1 MFQRLAS
8 PMRSSVETASASE
21 ASRWSGQ
28 WPLGRRHLSSACT
41 ASSMRGDH
49 NPMYMEDLP
58 RAPVP
63 PPILKKLS
71 YLAVFKWMNA
81 LRGHHSCEF
90 CGLGE
95 VHARY
100 EGVQKS
106 LGWAEIWIPRLDG
119 NQNNTFYA
127 APTLIVHYIA
137 NHDYC
142 PPKEFLDAV
151 EALNEKAY
159 VPPRDYV
166 QKHREKL
173 LNVRGRA
180 SDS

>member
-1 MFQRLAS
+1 
-8 PMRSSVETASASE
+8 
-21 ASRWSGQ
+21 
-28 WPLGRRHLSSACT
+28 
-41 ASSMRGDH
+41 
-49 NPMYMEDLP
+49 MYMEDLTTYRYHRCDGLRGVLP
-58 RAPVP
+58 VGWLAAEHQFLRALVP

-81 LRGHHSCEF
+81 LRGHHTCEF

-100 EGVQKS
+100 EGAQKS

-119 NQNNTFYA
+119 NQNTFYA

-151 EALNEKAY
+151 EALNEKTY

-173 LNVRGRA
+173 LNVRSRA
-180 SDS
+180 SGS